1 MRDLAEDAPG
11 LESQVEGASFS
22 VVVDFVSPASDFI
35 DLIFVCVDCDFWKV
49 PFRVHG
55 GAVVLLKRVGFSV
68 VAVHGGFIV
77 NASLF
82 SQGEYLDA
90 DGGQEVLLNV
100 EALAFRESSDA
111 TGGAGVPLERRLS
124 PVGRSRQCQPPPWL
138 QLPDGALRR
147 VWRPRVQLEHRQV
160 AAGTSARFRLRASS
174 RLTATRATTRRGTRR
189 R

>member
-1 MRDLAEDAPG
+1 MAEDAPG
-11 LESQVEGASFS
+11 LESQVESASFS

-68 VAVHGGFIV
+68 VAVHSGFTD

-82 SQGEYLDA
+82 SQGEHLDA
-90 DGGQEVLLNV
+90 DGGQRVPLNV

-111 TGGAGVPLERRLS
+111 TGGAGVPLERRLF
-124 PVGRSRQCQPPPWL
+124 PV
-138 QLPDGALRR
+138 
-147 VWRPRVQLEHRQV
+147 
-160 AAGTSARFRLRASS
+160 
-174 RLTATRATTRRGTRR
+174 
-189 R
+189 